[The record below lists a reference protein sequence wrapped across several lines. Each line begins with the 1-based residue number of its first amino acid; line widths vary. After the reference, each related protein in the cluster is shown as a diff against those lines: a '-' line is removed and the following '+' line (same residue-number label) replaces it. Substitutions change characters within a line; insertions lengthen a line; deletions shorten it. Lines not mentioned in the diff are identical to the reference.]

1 MQIAIVNGPN
11 LGNIGLREPHI
22 YGTRSMDAMLLSL
35 GEEFPEVEFVYYQS
49 NHEGALIDFL
59 YTEGQR
65 MDGIILNAGA
75 YTHTSIALLDAVRA
89 IAQPVVEVHLSNV
102 YARESFRHQSI
113 IAPACV
119 GLIAGFGLDS
129 YRLAVLALMMRL
141 ETK

>member
-22 YGTRSMDAMLLSL
+22 YGTRSMDDTLLSL
-35 GEEFPEVEFVYYQS
+35 GEEFPEVEFVYCQS

-59 YTEGQR
+59 YAEGQR

-119 GLIAGFGLDS
+119 GLIAGFGVDS

>member
-59 YTEGQR
+59 YADGQR
-65 MDGIILNAGA
+65 MDGIVLNAGA

-119 GLIAGFGLDS
+119 GVIAGFGVDS

-141 ETK
+141 ETQ